1 MADNAGDRKDIR
13 RREKQAKIDDAQHA
27 AVTREIM
34 STAQGRTWMWT
45 QLSRCHVFDTT
56 FTGEALTSAFNEG
69 ERNIGQQL
77 LNEITST
84 CPDQFIQAMREAHER
99 STLSER
105 RSGPQSDGRDSGRE
119 AGGGA
124 DQDRSWDHDPYGDR
138 DEGGDTAVH

>member
-1 MADNAGDRKDIR
+1 MADNASDRKDIR

-45 QLSRCHVFDTT
+45 QLSRCHVFVTT
-56 FTGEALTSAFNEG
+56 FVPGDALSSAFNEG

-77 LNEITST
+77 LNEITDT

-99 STLSER
+99 RTFSER
-105 RSGPQSDGRDSGRE
+105 RSSPQPDGRDSGRE
-119 AGGGA
+119 ASGGGDPEA
-124 DQDRSWDHDPYGDR
+124 GDYDPYDG
-138 DEGGDTAVH
+138 DEGRDTAVH